1 MNLLQMLKLPIFLQ
15 GSLNTDSIRE
25 AMDNIDGETVTEE
38 TISIWQLILDGGWY
52 IMGPLALLSV
62 IAVYIFFER
71 TLAINRASKEDKDF
85 MNKIRDYVHEG
96 KVDSAKNLCH
106 TINTPIARIISKGV
120 SRIGKPMRD
129 ISVSIE
135 NAGKL
140 EIYKLEKG
148 LSTLATI
155 AGAAPMLGFLGT
167 VIGMIVTF
175 HTMKISGTGVE
186 VDKLSGGIMQAM
198 VTTVAGL
205 VIGIIAYIAY
215 NTLVTRVNKIVHMME
230 ASSIE
235 FLDLLEE
242 PGK

>member
-1 MNLLQMLKLPIFLQ
+1 MMNFPIFLQ
-15 GSLNTDSIRE
+15 GGLATDSIRE
-25 AMDNIDGETVTEE
+25 ALENVDGEVVTEE
-38 TISIWQLILDGGWY
+38 TISVWQLIQDGGWY
-52 IMGPLALLSV
+52 IMGPLALLSI
-62 IAVYIFFER
+62 IAIYIFIER

-96 KVDSAKNLCH
+96 KVDSAKNLCQ

-120 SRIGKPMRD
+120 GRIGKPMRD
-129 ISVSIE
+129 IAVSIE

-140 EIYKLEKG
+140 EIYQMEKG
-148 LSTLATI
+148 LGTLATI

-205 VIGIIAYIAY
+205 IIGIIAYIAY
-215 NTLVTRVNKIVHMME
+215 NTLVARVNKVVHMME